1 MKKTIIISLVS
12 IMMPMLAS
20 AQALPFVAAD
30 YDPSTI
36 AKGGASAVQ
45 TSSTAYS
52 AFHNPAAVPFAQQ
65 KMDVAAGFAM
75 WAPDGVSTN
84 VVSVAGS
91 FNMNQKLGIAAGFA
105 YGMNPAYDVTDAS
118 GASKGQFKP
127 TEMQLKAGVSYRF
140 LPFLSV
146 GANVG
151 YASSKLAEGA
161 SYGSLDADVFLMAK
175 FGGLKVAAGVS
186 DLGGG
191 VTSASGTKFSLPTA
205 GVLGVGYEAVMAE
218 KHGIEIQADAD
229 YYFAGAFAAAVGAS
243 YTYGDMVS
251 VRAGYRAGAESV
263 IPSFLSLGAG
273 VKFAGAKLDL
283 AYLIGAGDSPVGNTL
298 VLSLGYAF

>member
-1 MKKTIIISLVS
+1 MKKKILISLVS
-12 IMMPMLAS
+12 ILMPMLAS

-30 YDPSTI
+30 YDPATL

-45 TSSTAYS
+45 TSSIAYS
-52 AFHNPAAVPFAQQ
+52 AFHNPAAIPFSEQ

-75 WAPDGVSTN
+75 WAPSGVSTD
-84 VVSVAGS
+84 VISVGGA
-91 FNMNQKLGIAAGFA
+91 FNMNRKFGITAGLA

-146 GANVG
+146 GADVG

-161 SYGSLDADVFLMAK
+161 SYGSLDADVFLMAM
-175 FGGLKVAAGVS
+175 FGGFKVAAGVS

-191 VTSASGTKFSLPTA
+191 ITSASGAKYSLPTA
-205 GVLGVGYEAVMAE
+205 GVLGVGYQAVLAQ
-218 KHGIEIQADAD
+218 KHGIDVQADFD
-229 YYFAGAFAAAVGAS
+229 YYFEGAFAAAAGLS
-243 YTYGDMVS
+243 YTYDDMVS
-251 VRAGYRAGAESV
+251 VRAGYRAGAKSV
-263 IPSFLSLGAG
+263 FPSFLSIGAG
-273 VKFAGAKLDL
+273 VKFAGVKLDL
-283 AYLIGAGDSPVGNTL
+283 AYLAGAGESLVGNTL
-298 VLSLGYAF
+298 ALSLGYTF